1 MLKMAHEGV
10 TIGEIARQLS
20 RSADTVHRHLAHM
33 KTHCVRSDL
42 WTDSERIEL
51 QSLIEDQFPVRAV
64 AVILG
69 RSHRSVRLKARGV
82 CEPEPTRNL
91 TMGLRTSTWIFAGER
106 WSRTKHRARRSGVS
120 VEHQNVGEKILSCDN
135 VQQHFRLSMSPQWV
149 PHSL

>member
-20 RSADTVHRHLAHM
+20 RSADTVHRHLADM

-42 WTDSERIEL
+42 WTDNERIEL
-51 QSLIEDQFPVRAV
+51 QAISPVRAV

-91 TMGLRTSTWIFAGER
+91 TMGLRESTWIAL
-106 WSRTKHRARRSGVS
+106 A
-120 VEHQNVGEKILSCDN
+120 NVGAELNMTPAELAKVVLNIVARKHLWPEVLALDGQRTSGDE
-135 VQQHFRLSMSPQWV
+135 
-149 PHSL
+149 

>member
-91 TMGLRTSTWIFAGER
+91 TMGLRESTWIAL
-106 WSRTKHRARRSGVS
+106 A
-120 VEHQNVGEKILSCDN
+120 NVGAELNMTPAELAKIVLNIVARKHLWPEVLALDGQRTSGDE
-135 VQQHFRLSMSPQWV
+135 
-149 PHSL
+149 

>member
-91 TMGLRTSTWIFAGER
+91 TMGLRTSTWISLA
-106 WSRTKHRARRSGVS
+106 
-120 VEHQNVGEKILSCDN
+120 NVGAELSIEPAEVAKVLLNIIARKNLFADILMLDGQRTSGDE
-135 VQQHFRLSMSPQWV
+135 
-149 PHSL
+149 